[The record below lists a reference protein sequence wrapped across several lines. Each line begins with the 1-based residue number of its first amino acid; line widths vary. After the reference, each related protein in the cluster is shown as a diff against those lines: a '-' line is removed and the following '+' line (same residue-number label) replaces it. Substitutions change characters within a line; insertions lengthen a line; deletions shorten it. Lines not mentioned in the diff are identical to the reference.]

1 MGDESSTAD
10 GMPTVAKPVRAA
22 AIVRAGVML
31 VAPKPAGIPYT
42 DTSEVRLVRLLEGN
56 PALECIEEK
65 ERSHLV
71 QSLAQTFA
79 RALYHR
85 GRFDEIVASLVE
97 RSQTGLGWM
106 AYDTLGPVALFEAA
120 GVLGAVR
127 VAIDELIFLIGRRH
141 GHRAAT
147 IDSKWKAVDI
157 FSEADF
163 DKSAL
168 DVEEVRVLRD
178 RRDWQDR
185 VNVYRN
191 MLHHRG
197 WREGLGAYFP
207 RDATHPEAS
216 DPSINVMLVPDRESL
231 RGTTRP
237 HKWTYSER
245 GRLEDLV
252 AESIDG
258 LRDVVLAIATKCWN
272 AALPTPGKWDDLPT
286 TELPSMAVS
295 LPIPAVAFVRNRP
308 VVPLFSTKSSAEAW
322 LEQANLD
329 APHHV
334 TSIAPSAI
342 LTQEPHFVLALPGA
356 MRAGMRTVHV
366 EIDGGAR
373 TAEQNPEENWIE
385 CAVEHTK
392 SPGREVLLLPARLV
406 VTQELFVLRC
416 VL

>member
-22 AIVRAGVML
+22 AIVGAGVML

-56 PALECIEEK
+56 PALESIEEK

-106 AYDTLGPVALFEAA
+106 AFDTLCPVALFEAA

-127 VAIDELIFLIGRRH
+127 VAIDEIIFLIGRRY
-141 GHRAAT
+141 GHSAAT
-147 IDSKWKAVDI
+147 IDEKWKAAKV
-157 FSEADF
+157 FSCD
-163 DKSAL
+163 AL
-168 DVEEVRVLRD
+168 DKAPFNVEEIWTLRD

-197 WREGLGAYFP
+197 WREGLTAYFP
-207 RDATHPEAS
+207 REATHPEAS
-216 DPSINVMLVPDRESL
+216 DPSINVMLIPDRESL
-231 RGTTRP
+231 RGTSRP
-237 HKWTYSER
+237 HEWTYGER

-252 AESIDG
+252 AEATDG
-258 LRDVVLAIATKCWN
+258 LRDVLLALATKCWQ
-272 AALPTPGKWDDLPT
+272 AEPPTPGTWDT
-286 TELPSMAVS
+286 LPSTQIPSITVS
-295 LPIPAVAFVRNRP
+295 LPMPFVAFVRDRAIVP
-308 VVPLFSTKSSAEAW
+308 VFSTKAGAEAW
-322 LEQANLD
+322 LTQSDFGNA
-329 APHHV
+329 HHV
-334 TSIAPSAI
+334 TSITPSDL
-342 LTQEPHFVLALPGA
+342 LTREPHFALALPGV
-356 MRAGMRTVHV
+356 AGFGIETVHI
-366 EIDGGAR
+366 EIDR
-373 TAEQNPEENWIE
+373 RVRIDEKHAEAKRIE
-385 CAVEHTK
+385 CSVQYKE
-392 SPGREVLLLPARLV
+392 SPGCEMLFLPARLV
-406 VTQELFVLRC
+406 ATQELFVLRR